1 MIPFSRKQS
10 LQLMNYPAGLLAII
24 FLIQT
29 DLLRSYL
36 QHTGGC
42 VPSLEGCFIMEA
54 SRWLPRPLAGCF
66 LFITF
71 LLWLLPLKIIHPV
84 GFLDLAHLTGSFF

>member
-1 MIPFSRKQS
+1 MITFSRKQY
-10 LQLMNYPAGLLAII
+10 LQLMNYSAGLLAII

-29 DLLRSYL
+29 DLLRIYL
-36 QHTGGC
+36 QHNSSC